1 MVLGGES
8 EHLAKLGPDGS
19 EEAFRAN
26 MPHVQMAHI
35 PGAGHM
41 LHIEQADRV
50 AALVENFLSA
60 H

>member
-1 MVLGGES
+1 
-8 EHLAKLGPDGS
+8 
-19 EEAFRAN
+19 
-26 MPHVQMAHI
+26 MPHVQIAHI
-35 PGAGHM
+35 SGAGHM

>member
-8 EHLAKLGPDGS
+8 EYLGKLGTDGS

-26 MPHVQMAHI
+26 MPHVQIANI

-41 LHIEQADRV
+41 VHIEQADHV

>member
-1 MVLGGES
+1 LT
-8 EHLAKLGPDGS
+8 KIGS
-19 EEAFRAN
+19 EACDDEFRRA
-26 MPHVQMAHI
+26 MPHVEFARV

-41 LHIEQADRV
+41 LHIEQAERV